1 MTQPKGSEAEKQ
13 EPTDSELVT
22 LAVDGNPHAFR
33 LLVERHYMMMYKVAY
48 KWCGVREDAEDIAQN
63 ASIKLARG
71 LESYRHDAPFTTW
84 LYRLVINTAKDYFR
98 SRNRDYAREKPM
110 EAAPQGA
117 TDGIDPE
124 NHAIAAE
131 MLQMVADLPE
141 KLKEAVV
148 LVFCEGLSHSDAAEI
163 LDCKE
168 ATISWRIHEARKILN
183 ETLDKER
190 RHG

>member
-1 MTQPKGSEAEKQ
+1 MTEPQGSEPEKD

-22 LAVDGNPHAFR
+22 LAADGNPHAFR

-63 ASIKLARG
+63 ASMKLARG
-71 LESYRHDAPFTTW
+71 LDSYRHDAPFTTW

-98 SRNRDYAREKPM
+98 SRNRDFSREKPI
-110 EAAPQGA
+110 EDAPRGA
-117 TDGIDPE
+117 TDGIHPE
-124 NHAIAAE
+124 THAIAAE

-141 KLKEAVV
+141 KLKDAVV
-148 LVFCEGLSHSDAAEI
+148 LVFCEGLSHAEAADI

-183 ETLDKER
+183 ETIDKER
-190 RHG
+190 NHG